1 MTRNDSNQAVRSETL
16 GQSASIDGRQAE
28 LLRRYQPLVRRI
40 ALSIAR
46 KLPKNVLAD
55 DLIAA
60 GTLGLWDAI
69 RRHSGQDDCR
79 FEWYVRVRIRGAIG
93 DELRAADWL
102 PRRARARAEAAGE
115 TAATIVRFEDMG
127 EVEQE
132 RALSSNDTAIETV
145 VEERRQGDRVTRALK
160 ELPERELLILRR
172 RYFEGVELERVGAE
186 LGVTAARVCQ
196 LHTRAVERLRKSID
210 AA

>member
-1 MTRNDSNQAVRSETL
+1 MTRNSDSRAVGNESQGKSNRL
-16 GQSASIDGRQAE
+16 DARQAE
-28 LLRRYQPLVRRI
+28 LIRRYTPLVRRI
-40 ALSIAR
+40 ALAIAR

-55 DLIAA
+55 DLVAA
-60 GTLGLWDAI
+60 GMLGLWDAI

-102 PRRARARAEAAGE
+102 PRRARARAEAAGQ

-132 RALSSNDTAIETV
+132 RALAGSDTAIETA
-145 VEERRQGDRVTRALK
+145 VEEKRQGDKVTRAMK
-160 ELPERELLILRR
+160 ELPERERLILRR
-172 RYFEGVELERVGAE
+172 RYFEGVELERLGAE

-196 LHTRAVERLRKSID
+196 LHSRAVERLRKSFD